1 MAGITRISSRSS
13 AADGVVKHGVGKHPM
28 TAVSKTDSQNY
39 YHLTENAQKLAS
51 ELCSPPITVL
61 AFYG

>member
-13 AADGVVKHGVGKHPM
+13 AADGVVKHGIVKLGAVKHSVVKHGVGKRPM

-39 YHLTENAQKLAS
+39 YHLIENA
-51 ELCSPPITVL
+51 
-61 AFYG
+61 